1 LLLLNKETKNTCV
14 MASILVHRRTMAFYL
29 PDEEAEQPGSPDTN
43 ITHASEHIEISR
55 CGRER

>member
-1 LLLLNKETKNTCV
+1 